1 MASFT
6 NKKTILGK
14 RLVLNSMTYLFWNKL
29 SYQDF
34 HWLSNKWN
42 KRWYSLFVAICLFPK
57 ENQKKLFS
65 LIFYICNYANS
76 YLWSKFSWF
85 FNVNFSQQAKRAIRR
100 ARYECE
106 EWVTREKNFYCAPS
120 LARKPA
126 FVLASRPRPRDST
139 QKEKRGLLR
148 GLKWISLA
156 ARKWHTGCPPFIL
169 ALNYRTWKTETV
181 TIIMYL
187 SSRKASEAIL
197 CARLLIL
204 KIYFPTT
211 HMLCHTQAVK
221 SISSSMCEFTGTSTR
236 SNRPQDTLLVFWFSL
251 VKADIFLFT
260 VLVTLTLTNSSSLRS
275 MYSEIFRPLLNP
287 RLSKEA
293 SVLLWA
299 TIDPPFFRLKAEIN
313 NRWSV
318 WKMNYF
324 GKGGRLRAVS
334 PLQQSPS
341 RK

>member
-1 MASFT
+1 MKFT
-6 NKKTILGK
+6 FCGN
-14 RLVLNSMTYLFWNKL
+14 
-29 SYQDF
+29 
-34 HWLSNKWN
+34 
-42 KRWYSLFVAICLFPK
+42 LFVSKGKPRKDFTSTIMWILTSDLNFRSFSIYIFRSKQNKAFLCL
-57 ENQKKLFS
+57 
-65 LIFYICNYANS
+65 
-76 YLWSKFSWF
+76 
-85 FNVNFSQQAKRAIRR
+85 IRR

-126 FVLASRPRPRDST
+126 FALASRARPRDST
-139 QKEKRGLLR
+139 QKEKRG
-148 GLKWISLA
+148 
-156 ARKWHTGCPPFIL
+156 PPFIL

-181 TIIMYL
+181 MIIMYL
-187 SSRKASEAIL
+187 SSQKASETIL
-197 CARLLIL
+197 CLRLLIL

-211 HMLCHTQAVK
+211 YMLCHTQAVK

-236 SNRPQDTLLVFWFSL
+236 SNRPQDTRLVFWFSL

-318 WKMNYF
+318 WKMNYSNNPLI
-324 GKGGRLRAVS
+324 RTWVLRTC
-334 PLQQSPS
+334 
-341 RK
+341 

>member
-1 MASFT
+1 MWQFVCFQRKTKKSFFPWYFT
-6 NKKTILGK
+6 SAIIWILTSDLNFRSFSIYIFRSKQNKAFLC
-14 RLVLNSMTYLFWNKL
+14 F
-29 SYQDF
+29 
-34 HWLSNKWN
+34 
-42 KRWYSLFVAICLFPK
+42 
-57 ENQKKLFS
+57 
-65 LIFYICNYANS
+65 
-76 YLWSKFSWF
+76 
-85 FNVNFSQQAKRAIRR
+85 IRR

-181 TIIMYL
+181 MIIMYL
-187 SSRKASEAIL
+187 SFRKASEAIL

-204 KIYFPTT
+204 KIYIPTT
-211 HMLCHTQAVK
+211 YMLCHTQAVK

-324 GKGGRLRAVS
+324 GKGGRLRAVP

-341 RK
+341 RQ

>member
-1 MASFT
+1 
-6 NKKTILGK
+6 
-14 RLVLNSMTYLFWNKL
+14 
-29 SYQDF
+29 
-34 HWLSNKWN
+34 
-42 KRWYSLFVAICLFPK
+42 
-57 ENQKKLFS
+57 
-65 LIFYICNYANS
+65 
-76 YLWSKFSWF
+76 
-85 FNVNFSQQAKRAIRR
+85 
-100 ARYECE
+100 
-106 EWVTREKNFYCAPS
+106 
-120 LARKPA
+120 
-126 FVLASRPRPRDST
+126 
-139 QKEKRGLLR
+139 
-148 GLKWISLA
+148 
-156 ARKWHTGCPPFIL
+156 
-169 ALNYRTWKTETV
+169 
-181 TIIMYL
+181 MYL

-211 HMLCHTQAVK
+211 HILCHTQAVK

-299 TIDPPFFRLKAEIN
+299 TIDPPVFRLKAEVN

-324 GKGGRLRAVS
+324 GKGGRLRAV
-334 PLQQSPS
+334 PPFQRSPS
-341 RK
+341 RKQNKINQNKTLVSCAELWEWGAFKASVTWSRTQNFPPGRGRYGYETRRHPYGPARQADINFFSFFFSSFNFKSAPQTFPKTWESSQFSKRVRRRNYDSLE